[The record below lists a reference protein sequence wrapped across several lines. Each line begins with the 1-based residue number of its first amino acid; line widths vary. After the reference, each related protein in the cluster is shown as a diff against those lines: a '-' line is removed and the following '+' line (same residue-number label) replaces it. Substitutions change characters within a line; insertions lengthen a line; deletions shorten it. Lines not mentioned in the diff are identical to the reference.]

1 MTPESD
7 LFRAF
12 VELIGTRTSEARI
25 SFHAA
30 PQEDVLSLA
39 LKVARKSDVR
49 FVSVLSGFELESRQI
64 PPRRRGAE

>member
-1 MTPESD
+1 

-12 VELIGTRTSEARI
+12 VELIGTSTGEARI
-25 SFHAA
+25 SFYAA

-49 FVSVLSGFELESRQI
+49 LVSTLSGL
-64 PPRRRGAE
+64 